1 MAFKKGDPNTKLG
14 GRKPGTKNKSNRLTD
29 EQRKQLAAAAGGI
42 TPLEFACSVLRD
54 ETSTMKDKQWACEL
68 LMPYMHRKLPT
79 AVDVSTN
86 AVVTT
91 VSAEGL
97 AALPADELDKLV
109 QAVLKI
115 TETMTV
121 GAA

>member
-1 MAFKKGDPNTKLG
+1 MPFKKGDPNNK
-14 GRKPGTKNKSNRLTD
+14 GRPKGSVAKSHKLTD

-54 ETSTMKDKQWACEL
+54 DKSTMKDKQWACEL

-79 AVDVSTN
+79 AVDMTTN

-97 AALPADELDKLV
+97 AALSATELDKLV

-115 TETMTV
+115 TETTMV
-121 GAA
+121 

>member
-1 MAFKKGDPNTKLG
+1 MAFTKGDPKAKLG
-14 GRKPGTKNKSNRLTD
+14 GRKPGSKNVSQRLTD

-54 ETSTMKDKQWACEL
+54 EKSTMKDKQWACEL

-79 AVDVSTN
+79 AVDMTTN

-97 AALPADELDKLV
+97 AALSATELDKLV

-115 TETMTV
+115 TETVTV
-121 GAA
+121 

>member
-1 MAFKKGDPNTKLG
+1 MPFKKGDPANKGRPKGSVTKSHKL
-14 GRKPGTKNKSNRLTD
+14 SD

-54 ETSTMKDKQWACEL
+54 DKSTMKDKQWACEL

-79 AVDVSTN
+79 AVDMTTN

-97 AALPADELDKLV
+97 AALSATELDKLV

-115 TETMTV
+115 TETTTV
-121 GAA
+121 